1 MPRSHDLRDKLDSQ
15 ARALARGTYVLSF
28 LRREGL
34 LCENRHLVLGV
45 ADTLLRSL
53 KAISLRAEIP

>member
-1 MPRSHDLRDKLDSQ
+1 
-15 ARALARGTYVLSF
+15 LSF